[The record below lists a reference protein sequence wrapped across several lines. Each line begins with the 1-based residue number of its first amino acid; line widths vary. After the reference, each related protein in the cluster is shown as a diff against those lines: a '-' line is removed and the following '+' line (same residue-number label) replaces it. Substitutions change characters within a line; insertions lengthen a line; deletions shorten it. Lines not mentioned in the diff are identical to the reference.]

1 MKRSLFFILTILS
14 IHSYAQTPNQII
26 PFSHQYYQKLNTVVY
41 DTGSKFHSAIK
52 GYYADDGL
60 VYKKH
65 FVLTNYG
72 INQEVKRKW
81 IIRKLF
87 EEHLVEEKNIDYT
100 FFLDYLPDVQMGYD
114 AKDSKN
120 TWLNTRGLQA
130 GLTIGSKFSF
140 YTSFYE
146 NQGIFPTYLTK
157 YIQKNDVVPGQTTI
171 DTLTRVKDW
180 NYATALLSYTPSK
193 YLNVALGYDKNFIG
207 DGYRSLLLS
216 DVSAN
221 YSFLRLRANVGSV
234 QYQTIFAYM
243 LDPGAQQLTKDRRLG
258 YRGKWSAMH
267 YLDWN
272 VSKRFSAGFFQA
284 VTWSDVEPEAK
295 RGFDFNYIHPFVF
308 LRSVER
314 ANYTASPDKMRLG
327 FNLKYEVLAKTALYG
342 QFMFDEF
349 VAREFF
355 KSNGFWTNKWAVQ
368 LGFKGSDLFGVKNL
382 NYLTEFNTARPFTY
396 AHFTRLSNYSNYN
409 QPLAHPLGA
418 NFKEVLG
425 LFNYGI
431 ERFDFQAQLSYAN
444 YGLDE
449 PGTNYGQNIFKSY
462 NDRIADYGN
471 KIGQGINTDL
481 YFGEIKGAYLLNPKY
496 NLRIELGTV
505 LRQETNY
512 TQTTSTAWFTL
523 GIRSSFRNLYNDI

>member
-1 MKRSLFFILTILS
+1 MKRLLTFIFIALS
-14 IHSYAQTPNQII
+14 VHSYAQTPNQII

-41 DTGSKFHSAIK
+41 DTASKFHSSIK
-52 GYYADDGL
+52 GYYADDSL
-60 VYKKH
+60 VYTKNSA
-65 FVLTNYG
+65 LMNYRL
-72 INQEVKRKW
+72 NEHVKRKW
-81 IIRKLF
+81 IIRKIF
-87 EEHLVEEKNIDYT
+87 EEHLIEEKQLGYT
-100 FFLDYLPDVQMGYD
+100 FFLDFLPDFQVGYD
-114 AKDSKN
+114 TKDSKN
-120 TWLNTRGLQA
+120 TWLNTRGIQA
-130 GLTIGSKFSF
+130 GLNVGSKFSF
-140 YTSFYE
+140 YTSIYE
-146 NQGIFPTYLTK
+146 NQGVFPTYLTN
-157 YIQKNDVVPGQTTI
+157 YIQKNEVVPGQTTI
-171 DTLTRVKDW
+171 DTSTRVKDW

-193 YLNVALGYDKNFIG
+193 HLNVTLGYDKNFIG

-221 YSFLRLRANVGSV
+221 YSFLRVRANVGSV

-243 LDPGAQQLTKDRRLG
+243 LDPGAPQLTNDRRLG

-284 VTWSDVEPEAK
+284 VTWSDVEPEGK
-295 RGFDFNYIHPFVF
+295 RGFDFNYIHPFIF

-314 ANYTASPDKMRLG
+314 ANYLSSPDKMRLG
-327 FNLKYEVLAKTALYG
+327 FNLKYELLAKTAVYG

-355 KSNGFWTNKWAVQ
+355 KSNGFWTNKWALQ
-368 LGFKGSDLFGVKNL
+368 FGFKGSDLFRVSNL
-382 NYLTEFNTARPFTY
+382 NYLAEFNTARPYTY

-418 NFKEVLG
+418 NFKEILI
-425 LFNYGI
+425 LLNYGVKQ
-431 ERFDFQAQLSYAN
+431 FDFQAQFSHAN

-462 NDRIADYGN
+462 FDRVSDYGN
-471 KIGQGINTDL
+471 KIGQGISTNL
-481 YFGEIKGAYLLNPKY
+481 YFGEIKAAYLLNPKY

-505 LRQETNY
+505 LRQETNRM
-512 TQTTSTAWFTL
+512 QTNSTAWFTF
-523 GIRSSFRNLYNDI
+523 GVRSSFRNLYNDI